1 MHFSQPSVKNLSV
14 SHGIKRSSRAKV
26 SPLIDYLRSTIVQ
39 LFTTNP
45 GGCQMEKEP
54 NDKIFNMKMPDKMW
68 RIVSI
73 LSFRDN
79 VSMAQWI
86 RNAIEERIKQDDIR
100 LKK

>member
-1 MHFSQPSVKNLSV
+1 
-14 SHGIKRSSRAKV
+14 
-26 SPLIDYLRSTIVQ
+26 
-39 LFTTNP
+39 
-45 GGCQMEKEP
+45 MEKEP